1 MGVWPWAVGTERKE
15 PLKQDVGRDS
25 LSPCSEDGSDRWT
38 LLSPQVSL
46 LGKSWSSATI
56 GSEIIFCGRPIVDAD
71 SYQPVEICLYSY
83 PQTTGGQMGVLVT
96 LRSCTFRTTAQWE
109 GTAFHLPIVEGW
121 HGTGGLFR
129 GLTTSPLPTVHS
141 PGSQEDVNY
150 GVERPAVSASS
161 PPSSSSSLYPMCSR
175 PCQPPAEEHPTSCL

>member
-1 MGVWPWAVGTERKE
+1 MLSRESQTPFGCLFFPLLLLLIIIIIPLAALQE

-71 SYQPVEICLYSY
+71 SYQPV
-83 PQTTGGQMGVLVT
+83 
-96 LRSCTFRTTAQWE
+96 E